1 MSLLIGWPVRVC
13 RCLLPT
19 LLLLLPSALAAD
31 DFKVEAR
38 LVWGTDQPKPDGK
51 KFTSLDDLCRDKV
64 RPFKWTNYW
73 VVNTVSAPVSHGNPQ
88 LVQLS
93 PKCAIDLNDLG
104 NGNVEIR
111 LFELKEGAQPKLVKP
126 VQHSLKALKNGEYL
140 ILAGDDKKVW
150 DDAWFVILTGAR

>member
-1 MSLLIGWPVRVC
+1 MSSSSGWSVC
-13 RCLLPT
+13 LRCCLLA
-19 LLLLLPSALAAD
+19 ALFFPGAAAAD

-38 LVWGTDQPKPDGK
+38 LVWGTNQPKPSGTA
-51 KFTSLDDLCRDKV
+51 FSGLDEASRDKV
-64 RPFKWTNYW
+64 RQFKWTNYW
-73 VVNTVSAPVSHGNPQ
+73 VVNTVSAPVPRGNPK
-88 LVQLS
+88 LVNLS

-126 VQHSLKALKNGEYL
+126 VQHSLAALKKGEFC

-150 DDAWFVILTGAR
+150 DDAWFVILTGNR